1 MNNLPDDIKI
11 IRSARRKKV
20 VLRINRNGDYELL
33 LPSTYPES
41 AALALIQQN
50 PEIISR
56 LRERAKK
63 VCSPRPTFSND
74 AKLFFLG
81 KTYPLF
87 TSQRLKQFDGERF
100 MVPAGKE
107 AERLETLENIY
118 KSLAKK
124 HILPRVAEFAAK
136 FHLSIGTVK
145 ITSAVTRWGS
155 CSADGN
161 LNFSWYLIRCPQE
174 LIDSVIC
181 HELAHRLVLNHSPHF
196 YRQLRKFDPL
206 YAEHRTALKHFTR
219 ENPWFR

>member
-1 MNNLPDDIKI
+1 MNELPDDIKI

-20 VLRINRNGDYELL
+20 VLRINRNGDCELL
-33 LPSTYPES
+33 LPSIYPES

-50 PEIISR
+50 SEIISR

-63 VCSPRPTFSND
+63 LCSIRPKFSDD

-81 KTYPLF
+81 KNYPLF
-87 TSQRLKQFDGERF
+87 TSLRLKQFDGERF

-107 AERLETLENIY
+107 SERLDVLENIY

-124 HILPRVAEFAAK
+124 YIIPRVAEFAAK
-136 FHLSIGTVK
+136 FNLTIGTVK
-145 ITSAVTRWGS
+145 ISGAVTRWGS

-181 HELAHRLVLNHSPHF
+181 HELAHRLFWDHSPRF

-206 YAEHRTALKHFTR
+206 YAEHRTALKRFTR